1 MYAVDV
7 TGNLWLF
14 GGTGYAS
21 SSSQG
26 TFDDL
31 WTYNISSKMWTWVSG
46 SQALGQPASYGT
58 QGVPYDPS
66 VHFPGSRWGGALW
79 VDIMDFSG
87 CSVESPAIFGRST
100 PRPGK
105 LLGSVAARRVTPLA
119 RMGPSRAPLTT
130 NMPGARESF
139 AHWTDSKGNFWV
151 FGGTGYDSSDNF
163 GFLNDLWM
171 FNPESGV
178 WTWENG
184 SNSADLS
191 GMLANYGTRGIP
203 SIPNEPGGPWFP
215 MNWVD
220 HQGNFWLYSGGA
232 TTNGNNGVIIDDL
245 WVYQP
250 LALNL
255 QSQTITFST
264 LSDVLNPT
272 TLVLLSASASSGLPV
287 FVSNTPSICSLS
299 GSTAQIATSETPHHR
314 HPSGKLDLHSRDSGG
329 RDISGRARL

>member
-1 MYAVDV
+1 MYAADV

-21 SSSQG
+21 SSSHG
-26 TFDDL
+26 SFDDL
-31 WTYNISSKMWTWVSG
+31 WTYNTSSKIWTWVSG
-46 SQALGQPASYGT
+46 SQVLGQPASYGL
-58 QGVPYDPS
+58 QGVSYDPS

-79 VDIMDFSG
+79 ADNNGFLWLFGGIIGDLWKIDTASRQVTWVGGSPGGNAPGSYGTI
-87 CSVESPAIFGRST
+87 SVPA
-100 PRPGK
+100 
-105 LLGSVAARRVTPLA
+105 
-119 RMGPSRAPLTT
+119 TT

-171 FNPESGV
+171 FNPQSGV

-191 GMLANYGTRGIP
+191 GMLANYGTRGTPAIT
-203 SIPNEPGGPWFP
+203 SEPGGLWLS

-232 TTNGNNGVIIDDL
+232 TTNG
-245 WVYQP
+245 
-250 LALNL
+250 
-255 QSQTITFST
+255 
-264 LSDVLNPT
+264 
-272 TLVLLSASASSGLPV
+272 
-287 FVSNTPSICSLS
+287 
-299 GSTAQIATSETPHHR
+299 
-314 HPSGKLDLHSRDSGG
+314 
-329 RDISGRARL
+329 